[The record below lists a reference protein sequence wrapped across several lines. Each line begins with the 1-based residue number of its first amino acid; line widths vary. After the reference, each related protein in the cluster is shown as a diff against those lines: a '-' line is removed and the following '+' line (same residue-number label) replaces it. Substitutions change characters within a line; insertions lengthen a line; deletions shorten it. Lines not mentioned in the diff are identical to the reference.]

1 MPSNITGGAETDV
14 SQAGQGGRGR
24 IQHAQTNVC
33 LRLVGETIIG
43 QAGWLRRQVR
53 YGGGSGKASTRER
66 GKQSL
71 HTDIQTSN
79 SK

>member
-1 MPSNITGGAETDV
+1 M

-24 IQHAQTNVC
+24 IQDAQTNVW
-33 LRLVGETIIG
+33 LRLPRETIIG

-53 YGGGSGKASTRER
+53 YGGGRGNALLLER
-66 GKQSL
+66 GKRSL
-71 HTDIQTSN
+71 QTDIQTSN